1 MRRLLLPHVSVDSP
15 QGREGLQSNSA
26 FTPDRTSAAVACWKS
41 YREGTNVRV
50 TGAKRVF
57 AATAGPK
64 LRFGVAPAWWAA
76 AVCFLLGMS
85 IVAHAV
91 VAGES
96 PVPRIERG
104 GFRPYPMDWKAEGKI
119 LVDHRRFLEGP
130 AGKDGFI
137 RVEKDRL
144 VRPDGRRF
152 RIWGVNICGP
162 DCYPEKEVAGAIAD
176 DLARLG
182 VNSVRFHHMDSTWGS
197 LFDPKRNDTRA
208 LDPERLDRLDYFI
221 DQLAQ
226 RGIYANLNLNV
237 GRNYKE
243 GDGVRDWQYL
253 GYGKSATY
261 FNPRL
266 IELQHEYARQLLTHR
281 NPYREREYR
290 HDPAVVFIE
299 IVNENSVL
307 EGWVG
312 GRLVG
317 DDKPKPST
325 WSPLPTSYAEELTD
339 LYNRWLAEKLPP
351 EQLAAVRREAGV
363 GEEGRVPRLAP
374 NQFKSASR
382 ERFAAEAR
390 FYMEVE
396 QRFFE
401 GMKRLLRDELQCQP
415 LIIGTSD
422 HNDSFAGFAHI
433 KANMMFDVIDS
444 HGYWEHP
451 RLDGQTW
458 IRNTPMVND
467 PLDSTVAQFA
477 RSPVAG
483 KPFTISEVN
492 HPFPHEFACE
502 GFPILTAYALL
513 HDWDGIYWFTWG
525 RGRNQSPDEGIR
537 RNGWFDFS
545 NDPMKVVTIALC
557 AAAWHRHDVRPA
569 EKTLVRSYSPDEL
582 IDTLRM
588 ERWKE
593 RPYFKPGF
601 PRSASLR
608 HALRFEFAEADRREA
623 FPPEAKLAEI
633 ASDTGEIHWRDADKK
648 RGWVSVDTPQT
659 QALIGFVGRSERR
672 TTNLAIQ
679 LDNVF
684 AAVTLTADD
693 DRPIAQSRRLLLG
706 TTAWSGNSGMKW
718 ADDRQLLLDHGAGP
732 VLIERVTGEAIL
744 SGLAG
749 AKAVRVTPLSP
760 TSRAAKPAIVV
771 QPQQEGNRIVIR
783 LSLGEPATCWYLI
796 EVER

>member
-1 MRRLLLPHVSVDSP
+1 MLRVSLSSISM
-15 QGREGLQSNSA
+15 GL
-26 FTPDRTSAAVACWKS
+26 RTRFGYKATAAPNIWWA
-41 YREGTNVRV
+41 
-50 TGAKRVF
+50 F
-57 AATAGPK
+57 AAALLTATAF
-64 LRFGVAPAWWAA
+64 LAMAFVHVE
-76 AVCFLLGMS
+76 AVS
-85 IVAHAV
+85 
-91 VAGES
+91 AGES
-96 PVPRIERG
+96 PAPRIDRG
-104 GFRPYPMDWKAEGKI
+104 PFHPYPMDWNAEGRI
-119 LVDHRRFLEGP
+119 LVDHRRFLDGP

-152 RIWGVNICGP
+152 RVWGVNVCGL
-162 DCYPEKEVAGAIAD
+162 DCYPEKDAAGAIAD

-182 VNSVRFHHMDSTWGS
+182 VNSVRFHHMDSPWGS
-197 LFDPKRNDTRA
+197 IFDSKRNDTRA
-208 LDPERLDRLDYFI
+208 LDPDRLDRLDYFI

-266 IELQHEYARQLLTHR
+266 IELQREYARQLLTHR
-281 NPYREREYR
+281 NPYRGREYR

-307 EGWVG
+307 EGWVS

-317 DDKPKPST
+317 AEQPKPST

-339 LYNRWLAEKLPP
+339 LFNRWLAEKLPP
-351 EQLAAVRREAGV
+351 EQLAAIRREAGV
-363 GEEGRVPRLAP
+363 GDEGRVPRLAP

-382 ERFAAEAR
+382 ERFAAEAQ
-390 FYMEVE
+390 FYIEVE
-396 QRFFE
+396 HRFFE
-401 GMKRLLRDELQCQP
+401 GMKRLLKDELQCRP
-415 LIIGTSD
+415 LIIGTAD
-422 HNDSFAGFAHI
+422 HNDSFAAFAHI

-451 RLDGQTW
+451 RIEGQTW

-477 RSPVAG
+477 RSAVVG

-525 RGRNQSPDEGIR
+525 RGRMQLPDQGIQR
-537 RNGWFDFS
+537 HGWFDFS
-545 NDPMKVVTIALC
+545 NDPMKVVTVALC
-557 AAAWHRHDVRPA
+557 AAAWHRHDVQPA
-569 EKTLVRSYSPDEL
+569 EKTLVRSYSADEL

-593 RPYFKPGF
+593 RPYFKTGF
-601 PRSASLR
+601 PRSSSLR
-608 HALRFEFAEADRREA
+608 HALRFEFAETARREA
-623 FPPEAKLAEI
+623 FPPEADLADI
-633 ASDTGEIHWRDADKK
+633 AGDTGEIHWRDADKK
-648 RGWVSVDTPQT
+648 LGWVSVDAPRT
-659 QALIGFVGRSERR
+659 QALIGFVGRTERK
-672 TTNLAIQ
+672 TANLAIK

-693 DRPIAQSRRLLLG
+693 DRPIAQSQRLLLG

-732 VLIERVTGEAIL
+732 LLIERVSGEVRL
-744 SGLAG
+744 SGIEG

-760 TSRAAKPAIVV
+760 TGRAIGKAMVV
-771 QPQQEGNRIVIR
+771 PSQHEGDRSFVR